1 MLSKPFSR
9 SVWAVEMA
17 DTMSETI
24 VIRAP
29 IGDSVERSKA
39 RRLANGRGRYTDDLC
54 LPRMV
59 YAAFV
64 RSPYA
69 HARIVSIDASAAA
82 RAPGAVRVFTGPEIA
97 AIVEPWTGEAAH
109 LPNLRSPPQY
119 PMAVERALWQG
130 EPVALVVATSRALAE
145 DAALLVEV
153 LWEELP
159 AVTDPL
165 AALEPDS
172 PLVHPELGNNLAF
185 SHQVG
190 RGDIGPGFAE
200 ADHVCEQTLYFGR
213 HTGVTL
219 EPRGLIADYDPTLDT
234 LTVHHS
240 HQAPFQMQMVFAR
253 HLGIPEQNVRVILPD
268 IGGGFGLKLHVYN
281 DEVAVVA
288 ASKLLGRPVKY
299 IADRVESLLTD
310 IHARDHRVTAKIA
323 IAADGKITGLSVDD
337 ICVIGGYSNT
347 IRLSTGEGMLVLM
360 FSGAPYDIA
369 NYQATLKVPFQ
380 NKNIIAMYRGVGQP
394 IAVTVTE
401 HMVDLAARAA
411 GIDPVEMR
419 RRNYLTDDQFPT
431 TGPGGVHLEYLS
443 LNTCLDTV
451 VERMHYPALRTEQNT
466 YRASGVYRGIGLATM
481 VEVTAVGPVYYGP
494 AEVGV
499 STIDGCTVKLEQS
512 GKVRVITSI
521 TDQGQG
527 TEVGIAQIVAAGLGV
542 PFADVSVVSGDTAVT
557 PYGGGAYASR
567 GIAIGGEAAYDAART
582 VRDNALSLAA
592 AILQADPRS
601 LDIEDAQIR
610 DADTGTIR
618 MSLAELSKIGYTR
631 QDTLPL
637 DVQPELSATRS
648 FNPKVP
654 AFVAN
659 GIQASHVEVDTDTG
673 FVTLL
678 DHWVVADGG
687 RLINPALVDG
697 QIRGGVVQGLGAA
710 LFEHIVYDENGQM
723 QTATLA
729 DYMVPMAC
737 EMPDIDV
744 VHIETLHKDNKLGT
758 KGAGEAGTIGA
769 ASAVLN
775 AVNDALAP
783 LGAEPIASLPITPEI
798 VLQALGKVS

>member
-1 MLSKPFSR
+1 MS
-9 SVWAVEMA
+9 A
-17 DTMSETI
+17 DPPTP

-29 IGDSVERSKA
+29 IGASVEHTKT
-39 RRLANGRGRYTDDLC
+39 RRLANGRGRYTDDLS

-59 YAAFV
+59 HGAFV

-69 HARIVSIDASAAA
+69 HARIVGIDTVAAEAASGVI
-82 RAPGAVRVFTGPEIA
+82 RVITGAEIA

-119 PMAVERALWQG
+119 PMALERALWQG
-130 EPVALVVATSRALAE
+130 EPVALVVATTRALAE

-153 LWEELP
+153 DWEELP
-159 AVTDPL
+159 AVTD
-165 AALEPDS
+165 ARDALESGS
-172 PLVHPELGNNLAF
+172 PLVHPELDSNLAF
-185 SHQVG
+185 SHQIG
-190 RGDIGPGFAE
+190 RGDIGSSE
-200 ADHVCEQTLYFGR
+200 ATAKHVCEQTFYFGR

-219 EPRGLIADYDPTLDT
+219 EPRGLIADFDPTLDT

-281 DEVAVVA
+281 DEVAVAA
-288 ASKLLGRPVKY
+288 ASKLLGRPIKY

-310 IHARDHRVTAKIA
+310 IHARDHRVTARIA
-323 IAADGKITGLSVDD
+323 VAEDGGVTGLSVDD

-360 FSGAPYDIA
+360 FSGAAYDIE

-394 IAVTVTE
+394 IAVAVTE
-401 HMVDLAARAA
+401 HMIDLAARAS

-419 RRNYLTDDQFPT
+419 RRNYLTDDQFPAT
-431 TGPGGVHLEYLS
+431 APGGLKLEYLS
-443 LNTCLDTV
+443 LTACLDTV
-451 VERMHYPALRTEQNT
+451 VARMNYDALRAAQSAA
-466 YRASGVYRGIGLATM
+466 RATGTIRGIGLATM

-512 GKVRVITSI
+512 GKVRVVTSI

-542 PFADVSVVSGDTAVT
+542 PFEDVSVFSGDTAVT

-567 GIAIGGEAAYDAART
+567 GIAIGGEAAYDAARS
-582 VRDNALSLAA
+582 VRDNALSLAG
-592 AILQADPRS
+592 AILQADPLS
-601 LDIEDAQIR
+601 LDIEDGQIR
-610 DADTGTIR
+610 DAGIGTVR
-618 MSLAELSKIGYTR
+618 MSLAELSMIGYTR

-659 GIQASHVEVDTDTG
+659 GIQGSHVEVDVDTG

-687 RLINPALVDG
+687 RLINPALVNE

-744 VHIETLHKDNKLGT
+744 AHIETPHKDNQLGT

-783 LGAEPIASLPITPEI
+783 LGAVPIASLPITPEI
-798 VLQALGKVS
+798 VLRALGKVS